1 MLGTTNLNGQ
11 NAYARDVMSK
21 GIIIFAYNGA
31 YDYVDMARTSAA
43 LAKRHLKLPVTLIT
57 DQAVDYPEFDTVI
70 VQQRT
75 DPEQLKITDGELK
88 PWHNQNRTTAYALTP
103 YEQTL
108 LIDADYFI
116 MNSRL
121 KNLFD
126 INLDFACYNTANDI
140 TGIAELQGNVGAT
153 SIPMQWATVIYF
165 RRSEL
170 AESVFNFMEYIKQHY
185 DFYSLM
191 YNFRA
196 DKYRNDFALSIAL
209 QTLTGYN
216 TGNFAQIP
224 GTLDSLLLGTDIV
237 DINTQGEIVYTYPSI
252 ITRDLKFSKLKNTS
266 LHVLYKLSLFG
277 ENGALEKFKAYEKS
291 QQF

>member
-1 MLGTTNLNGQ
+1 MNLNGQ
-11 NAYARDVMSK
+11 NAYAEAEMSK
-21 GIIIFAYNGA
+21 GIVIFAYNGA

-43 LAKRHLKLPVTLIT
+43 LAKRYLKLPVTLIT

-70 VQQRT
+70 VQERT

-88 PWHNQNRTTAYALTP
+88 PWHNQNRTTAYSLTP

-140 TGIAELQGNVGAT
+140 TGIAELQGHVGNT

-185 DFYSLM
+185 EFYSLM

-266 LHVLYKLSLFG
+266 IHILYKLSLFG
-277 ENGALEKFKAYEKS
+277 EHGALEKFKAYEKS
-291 QQF
+291 QEF

>member
-1 MLGTTNLNGQ
+1 
-11 NAYARDVMSK
+11 MSK
-21 GIIIFAYNGA
+21 GIVIFAYNGA

-43 LAKRHLKLPVTLIT
+43 LAKRHLNLPVTLIT

-70 VQQRT
+70 VHERT

-88 PWHNQNRTTAYALTP
+88 PWHNQSRPSVYTQTP

-108 LIDADYFI
+108 LIDADYFV

-121 KNLFD
+121 KHLFD
-126 INLDFACYNTANDI
+126 TNLDFACYDTANDI
-140 TGIAELQGNVGAT
+140 AGAAHLEGNIGNT

-170 AESVFNFMEYIKQHY
+170 AEAVFDFMEYIKQHY
-185 DFYSLM
+185 EFYSLM

-196 DKYRNDFALSIAL
+196 DKYRNDYALSIAI

-224 GTLDSLLLGTDIV
+224 GNLDTLLLGTNIV
-237 DINTQGEIVYTYPSI
+237 DINKQGEIVYTYPSMV
-252 ITRDLKFSKLKNTS
+252 TRDMKFSKLKNTS
-266 LHVLYKLSLFG
+266 VHILYKLSLFG
-277 ENGALEKFKAYEKS
+277 KDGALEKFQALHEKS
-291 QQF
+291 K

>member
-1 MLGTTNLNGQ
+1 
-11 NAYARDVMSK
+11 MSK
-21 GIIIFAYNGA
+21 GIVIFAYNGA

-70 VQQRT
+70 VHERT
-75 DPEQLKITDGELK
+75 DPEQLKMTDGELK
-88 PWHNQNRTTAYALTP
+88 PWHNQTRPTVYALTP

-108 LIDADYFI
+108 VIDADYFV
-116 MNSRL
+116 MNSELR
-121 KNLFD
+121 NLFNTD
-126 INLDFACYNTANDI
+126 LDFACYNTAQDI
-140 TGIAELQGNVGAT
+140 TGVAELQCNIGNT
-153 SIPMQWATVIYF
+153 SIPMQWATVMYF

-170 AESVFNFMEYIKQHY
+170 AEAVFDFMRYIRQNY
-185 DFYSLM
+185 EFYSLM

-196 DKYRNDFALSIAL
+196 DKYRNDFALSIAI

-237 DINTQGEIVYTYPSI
+237 DINEQGEMLYTYPSI
-252 ITRDLKFSKLKNTS
+252 ITRDMRFSKLKNTS
-266 LHVLYKLSLFG
+266 VHILYKLSLFG
-277 ENGALEKFKAYEKS
+277 ENGALKKFKALHE
-291 QQF
+291 

>member
-1 MLGTTNLNGQ
+1 MNLKNQ
-11 NAYARDVMSK
+11 NVYVRDEMSK
-21 GIIIFAYNGA
+21 GIVIFAYNGA

-70 VQQRT
+70 VQERT
-75 DPEQLKITDGELK
+75 DPEQLVVIDGDLK
-88 PWHNQNRTTAYALTP
+88 PWHNQNRTTAYSLTP

-140 TGIAELQGNVGAT
+140 TGIAELQGNVGNT

-170 AESVFNFMEYIKQHY
+170 AEAVFDFMLYIRQNY
-185 DFYSLM
+185 EFYSLM

-196 DKYRNDFALSIAL
+196 DKYRNDFALSIAI

-216 TGNFAQIP
+216 IGNFAQIP

-237 DINTQGEIVYTYPSI
+237 DINEQGEMLYTYPSI
-252 ITRDLKFSKLKNTS
+252 ITRDMRFSKLKNTS
-266 LHVLYKLSLFG
+266 VHILYKLSLFG
-277 ENGALEKFKAYEKS
+277 ENGALKKFRALHE
-291 QQF
+291 

>member
-1 MLGTTNLNGQ
+1 LVIKPIVSDTFIPQNYYQLNKTLVNKVIITNDWVIDNNNFGIDPASSLYGYGNSGLGNLPIGRWVEKSESVQ
-11 NAYARDVMSK
+11 IP
-21 GIIIFAYNGA
+21 GITIDEYNGSNNIQG
-31 YDYVDMARTSAA
+31 SAEYE
-43 LAKRHLKLPVTLIT
+43 LPI
-57 DQAVDYPEFDTVI
+57 
-70 VQQRT
+70 
-75 DPEQLKITDGELK
+75 
-88 PWHNQNRTTAYALTP
+88 
-103 YEQTL
+103 
-108 LIDADYFI
+108 
-116 MNSRL
+116 
-121 KNLFD
+121 D

-140 TGIAELQGNVGAT
+140 TGIAELQGNVGNT

-170 AESVFNFMEYIKQHY
+170 AEAVFNFMEYIKQHY
-185 DFYSLM
+185 EFYSLM

-216 TGNFAQIP
+216 IGNFAQIP
-224 GTLDSLLLGTDIV
+224 GTLDSLMLGTDIV

-266 LHVLYKLSLFG
+266 IHILYKLSLFG
-277 ENGALEKFKAYEKS
+277 EHGALEKFKAYEKS

>member
-1 MLGTTNLNGQ
+1 MSGTRNLKSQ
-11 NAYARDVMSK
+11 SESARDEMSK
-21 GIIIFAYNGA
+21 GIVMFAYNGA

-70 VQQRT
+70 VHERT
-75 DPEQLKITDGELK
+75 DPEQLVMTDGELK
-88 PWHNQNRTTAYALTP
+88 PWHNQNRNTVYALTP

-108 LIDADYFI
+108 VIDADYFV

-126 INLDFACYNTANDI
+126 INLDFACYNTAQDI
-140 TGIAELQGNVGAT
+140 TGIVELQSNIGNT
-153 SIPMQWATVIYF
+153 SIPMQWATVMYF

-170 AESVFNFMEYIKQHY
+170 AEAVFDFMLYIRQNY
-185 DFYSLM
+185 EFYSLM

-196 DKYRNDFALSIAL
+196 DKYRNDFALSIAI

-216 TGNFAQIP
+216 IGNFAQIP

-237 DINTQGEIVYTYPSI
+237 DINDEGEMLYTYPSI
-252 ITRDLKFSKLKNTS
+252 ITRDMRFSKLKNTS
-266 LHVLYKLSLFG
+266 VHILYKLSLFG
-277 ENGALEKFKAYEKS
+277 ENGALKKFKALHE
-291 QQF
+291 

>member
-1 MLGTTNLNGQ
+1 MNLNDQ
-11 NAYARDVMSK
+11 NAYARDEMSK
-21 GIIIFAYNGA
+21 GIVIFAYNGA
-31 YDYVDMARTSAA
+31 YDYVAMARTSAA

-70 VQQRT
+70 VQERT

-88 PWHNQNRTTAYALTP
+88 PWHNQNRTTVYALTP
-103 YEQTL
+103 YDQTL
-108 LIDADYFI
+108 LIDADYFV

-121 KNLFD
+121 KHLFD
-126 INLDFACYNTANDI
+126 TNLDFACYDTANDI
-140 TGIAELQGNVGAT
+140 SGAAQLESNIGNT

-170 AESVFNFMEYIKQHY
+170 AEAVFDFMEYIKQHY
-185 DFYSLM
+185 EFYSLM

-196 DKYRNDFALSIAL
+196 DKYRNDYALSIAV

-224 GTLDSLLLGTDIV
+224 GILDTLLLGTNIV
-237 DINTQGEIVYTYPSI
+237 DINKQGEIVYTYPSI
-252 ITRDLKFSKLKNTS
+252 VTRDMKFSKLKNTS
-266 LHVLYKLSLFG
+266 VHILYKLSLFG
-277 ENGALEKFKAYEKS
+277 EGGALEKFRALHEKS
-291 QQF
+291 R

>member
-1 MLGTTNLNGQ
+1 
-11 NAYARDVMSK
+11 MSK
-21 GIIIFAYNGA
+21 GIVIFAYNGA

-70 VQQRT
+70 VQERT
-75 DPEQLKITDGELK
+75 DPEQLVVIDGDLK
-88 PWHNQNRTTAYALTP
+88 PWHNQNRTTAYSLTP

-140 TGIAELQGNVGAT
+140 TGIAELQGNVGNT

-170 AESVFNFMEYIKQHY
+170 AEAVFDFMLYIRQNY
-185 DFYSLM
+185 EFYSLM

-196 DKYRNDFALSIAL
+196 DKYRNDFALSIAI

-216 TGNFAQIP
+216 IGNFAQIP

-237 DINTQGEIVYTYPSI
+237 DINEQGEMLYTYPSI
-252 ITRDLKFSKLKNTS
+252 ITRDMRFSKLKNTS
-266 LHVLYKLSLFG
+266 IHILYKLSLFG
-277 ENGALEKFKAYEKS
+277 EHGALEKFKAYEKS
-291 QQF
+291 QEF

>member
-1 MLGTTNLNGQ
+1 
-11 NAYARDVMSK
+11 MSK
-21 GIIIFAYNGA
+21 GIVIFAYNGA

-43 LAKRHLKLPVTLIT
+43 LAKRYLKLPVTLIT

-70 VQQRT
+70 VQERT

-140 TGIAELQGNVGAT
+140 TGIAELQGNIGTT

-185 DFYSLM
+185 EFYSLM

-216 TGNFAQIP
+216 IGNFAQIP
-224 GTLDSLLLGTDIV
+224 GTLDSLMLGTDIV
-237 DINTQGEIVYTYPSI
+237 DINSQGEIVYTYPSI
-252 ITRDLKFSKLKNTS
+252 ITRDLK
-266 LHVLYKLSLFG
+266 
-277 ENGALEKFKAYEKS
+277 
-291 QQF
+291 

>member
-1 MLGTTNLNGQ
+1 MNSKSQ
-11 NAYARDVMSK
+11 SAYARDVMSK
-21 GIIIFAYNGA
+21 GIVIFAYNGA

-43 LAKRHLKLPVTLIT
+43 LARRYLNLPVTLIT

-70 VQQRT
+70 VQERT

-88 PWHNQNRTTAYALTP
+88 PWHNQNRTTAYSLTP

-140 TGIAELQGNVGAT
+140 TGVAELQGNVGNT

-165 RRSEL
+165 TKSEL
-170 AESVFNFMEYIKQHY
+170 AEAVFNFMEYIKQHY
-185 DFYSLM
+185 EFYSLM

-196 DKYRNDFALSIAL
+196 DKYRNDFALSIAI

-216 TGNFAQIP
+216 IGNFAQIP
-224 GTLDSLLLGTDIV
+224 GTLDSLMLGTDIV
-237 DINTQGEIVYTYPSI
+237 DINEQGEIVYTYPSI
-252 ITRDLKFSKLKNTS
+252 ITRDMKFSKLKNTS
-266 LHVLYKLSLFG
+266 IHILYKLSLFG
-277 ENGALEKFKAYEKS
+277 EHGALEKFKAYEKS
-291 QQF
+291 CKF